1 MSTRWSRPS
10 PSRNSKAPPGV
21 AWAATRHARGS
32 ARITAY
38 CLISSPASA
47 GRGFLLSWEDF
58 VRNITRVLIATAALG
73 GTLAAATGA
82 GLAASHPDLK
92 WTAIFDATGPAG
104 AYGTSQKNAT
114 ELAQADI
121 DAGKIDA
128 GGQKISIDVQDSATS
143 PAQVIN
149 IMQSAFGN
157 GTSLIIGPTL
167 SSEAFKSD
175 PLAVKANVPVL
186 GVSNTAS
193 GIPAMGPCVFRNS
206 LSEAQI
212 VPDVIEAAKKAW
224 HVKTAAII
232 YGDDDQFTKADY
244 TIFNAVLPKSG
255 VKVVD
260 VETFHKG
267 DVDFKA
273 QLTKIKEAKPDV
285 VVYGALYAEGAKLL
299 AQARQVGL
307 NAHEIGG
314 NGFNS
319 PQIIALAGKAAQNV
333 IVGAAWYSGAETNGN
348 AAFVKNYTAKYAK
361 SPDQFAA
368 QAYAGVQI
376 AAAAV
381 KKSHPG
387 DAAGMCSALKE
398 LGTVQTV
405 IGSFKFASTR
415 DADAHGFVVQ
425 IKNGTFAKFED

>member
-1 MSTRWSRPS
+1 
-10 PSRNSKAPPGV
+10 
-21 AWAATRHARGS
+21 
-32 ARITAY
+32 
-38 CLISSPASA
+38 
-47 GRGFLLSWEDF
+47 
-58 VRNITRVLIATAALG
+58 VRTFTRVLIAAAALS

-82 GLAASHPDLK
+82 GLAAGHPDLK
-92 WTAIFDATGPAG
+92 WTAIFDVTGSAG
-104 AYGTSQKNAT
+104 AYGTSQKNAL
-114 ELAQADI
+114 ELAQTDL
-121 DAGKIDA
+121 DGGKIDT
-128 GGQKISIDVQDSATS
+128 GGQKITIEVQDAASS

-149 IMQSAFGN
+149 VMQSAFGN
-157 GTSLIIGPTL
+157 GTTFIIGPTL
-167 SSEAFKSD
+167 SSEAFKAD

-186 GVSNTAS
+186 GVSNTAN
-193 GIPAMGPCVFRNS
+193 GIPEIGPCVFRDS

-212 VPDVIEAAKKAW
+212 VPDVIEAAKKVW
-224 HVKTAAII
+224 HIKTAAII

-244 TIFNAVLPKSG
+244 TIFSTDLPKAG
-255 VKVVD
+255 VKIVD

-299 AQARQVGL
+299 TQAREIGL
-307 NAHEIGG
+307 SAHEIGG

-319 PQIIALAGKAAQNV
+319 PQIITLAGKAADGV
-333 IVGAAWYSGAETNGN
+333 IVGSAWYAGAETSGN
-348 AAFVKNYTAKYAK
+348 AAFVKNYTAKYGVA
-361 SPDQFAA
+361 PDQFAA
-368 QAYAGVQI
+368 QAYAGAQI

-387 DAAGMCSALKE
+387 DAAGMCQALKS

-405 IGSFKFASTR
+405 IGPFKFAASR

-425 IKNGTFAKFED
+425 IKGGTFTKFEG

>member
-1 MSTRWSRPS
+1 MRNVTRM
-10 PSRNSKAPPGV
+10 
-21 AWAATRHARGS
+21 
-32 ARITAY
+32 
-38 CLISSPASA
+38 
-47 GRGFLLSWEDF
+47 
-58 VRNITRVLIATAALG
+58 LIAAAALG
-73 GTLAAATGA
+73 STLAASTGV

-92 WTAIFDATGPAG
+92 WTAIFDSTGPAG
-104 AYGTSQKNAT
+104 AYGTSQKNAV
-114 ELAQADI
+114 ELAQTDLS
-121 DAGKIDA
+121 DGKIDS
-128 GGQKISIDVQDSATS
+128 GGQKISIEIQDSATS

-149 IMQSAFGN
+149 IMQSAFG
-157 GTSLIIGPTL
+157 GGSSFIIGPTL
-167 SSEAFKSD
+167 SSEAFKAD

-186 GVSNTAS
+186 GVSNTAT

-244 TIFNAVLPKSG
+244 TIFNADLPKAG

-299 AQARQVGL
+299 TQAREVGL
-307 NAHEIGG
+307 QTHEIGG

-319 PQIIALAGKAAQNV
+319 PQIIALAGKAADGV
-333 IVGAAWYSGAETNGN
+333 IVGAAWFEGAETAGN
-348 AAFVKNYTAKYAK
+348 AAFVKNYMAKYGKA
-361 SPDQFAA
+361 PDQFAA

-381 KKSHPG
+381 KKAHPG
-387 DAAGMCSALKE
+387 DAAGMCQALKNV
-398 LGTVQTV
+398 GTVQTV
-405 IGSFKFASTR
+405 IGSFKFAPSR
-415 DADAHGFVVQ
+415 DADAHGFIVQ
-425 IKNGTFAKFED
+425 IKNGGFAKFAG